1 VLDSGHY
8 AITLAVSFDC
18 IIRLKANASFGKQ
31 FPEPVSQAF
40 DYSGS
45 ILAMNIRR
53 FLVFVFISLLGGIVS
68 PIEKTAAAAENH
80 AIWAELLDKYVKPGG
95 VEYAGFKSEEEKLDQ
110 YLKVLENT
118 DPKTL
123 SPNDQF
129 AFYINVY
136 NAWTI
141 KLILS
146 AYPGVKSIKDLGT
159 FWRSPWEKKI
169 VRINGE
175 VLTLDD
181 IEHHIL
187 RPRFKDPRLH
197 FAINCSAASCPP
209 LKSEPYL
216 GGKLDLQLDQATRS
230 FINHPDS
237 YRLEGDVLYVSRIFK
252 WFSEDFKEGVVE
264 FYLKYARNDLKK
276 KLAQKKDTLQL
287 RYLPYDWS
295 LNDV

>member
-1 VLDSGHY
+1 
-8 AITLAVSFDC
+8 
-18 IIRLKANASFGKQ
+18 
-31 FPEPVSQAF
+31 
-40 DYSGS
+40 
-45 ILAMNIRR
+45 MNIRR
-53 FLVFVFISLLGGIVS
+53 FLFFLFISIFGVIAG
-68 PIEKTAAAAENH
+68 PIEKTAAKAEDH

-95 VEYAGFKSEEEKLDQ
+95 VDYAGFKSEEDKLDQ
-110 YLKVLENT
+110 YLKLLEGT
-118 DPKTL
+118 DTQTL
-123 SPNDQF
+123 SRNDQF
-129 AFYINVY
+129 AFYINAY

-146 AYPGVKSIKDLGT
+146 AYPGLKSIKDLGT
-159 FWRSPWEKKI
+159 FLKSPWEKKF
-169 VRINGE
+169 VRMNGD

-216 GGKLDLQLDQATRS
+216 GSQLDLQLDQATRS
-230 FINHPDS
+230 FINHPDN

-252 WFSEDFKEGVVE
+252 WFSEDFKEGVVD
-264 FYLKYARNDLKK
+264 FYLAHARGDLKN
-276 KLAQKKDTLQL
+276 KLAQKKDALKL
-287 RYLPYDWS
+287 KYLPYDWS